1 MQNSEEDVSRY
12 AVLAFRFIAILFG
25 ITFTIGALLATTLE
39 KSLRDCVAGAFL
51 NSTMSF
57 YLAIHFSGIAYFL
70 CLIKHR

>member
-1 MQNSEEDVSRY
+1 MQNSEEDISRY

-51 NSTMSF
+51 RKKLGGKIEIQNRK
-57 YLAIHFSGIAYFL
+57 IQ
-70 CLIKHR
+70 